1 MFPWPICWILAF
13 LYLPKLLS
21 ISKEI
26 NFCLGLCCKSELVTG
41 CCEKLPR
48 VTACWWLERL
58 KPVATSALRQ
68 KLGSSADRE
77 EEMAFVEG
85 NKSFSRPTSCGLGL
99 SAICMFFSKRER
111 SNLPA

>member
-48 VTACWWLERL
+48 LTACWWLERL
-58 KPVATSALRQ
+58 KPVAMSALRQ
-68 KLGSSADRE
+68 TLGSSADRE
-77 EEMAFVEG
+77 EEKAFVEG